1 MHFRIWVTFSAACK
15 LYAYLCII
23 QCVFVSAHHLVRTH
37 KCALLHQTSLFEDRI
52 YNLVRISANKYA
64 YFSTILLSHLLLV
77 RLSQC
82 AFLSAHHIV
91 RHHFGHILPSS
102 MRTIQCAKIR
112 IFQCPLMRTN
122 FRVPLQ
128 GPDFYHCASFS
139 AHQCQPISAHLQ
151 CVPLFE
157 ENKPVCNAQTTI

>member
-1 MHFRIWVTFSAACK
+1 MISSYCVMHFRIWVTFSAACK
-15 LYAYLCII
+15 FYAYLCII

-37 KCALLHQTSLFEDRI
+37 KCALLYQTSLFENRI
-52 YNLVRISANKYA
+52 YNLVRISANKYV

-112 IFQCPLMRTN
+112 IFQCPNAYHFQNSSLGTGLL
-122 FRVPLQ
+122 PLCIIQ
-128 GPDFYHCASFS
+128 CASVPTN
-139 AHQCQPISAHLQ
+139 QCAFL
-151 CVPLFE
+151 
-157 ENKPVCNAQTTI
+157 VCTPF